1 MICLLIYCM
10 NIGRSEM
17 GAFVMLY
24 VNKLIHIIH
33 IKMNKNGL
41 INGLIAYIY
50 SINPKY
56 SLKI

>member
-24 VNKLIHIIH
+24 VNELIHIIH
-33 IKMNKNGL
+33 IRMNKKGF
-41 INGLIAYIY
+41 INRFKAYFY

-56 SLKI
+56 SLKL